1 MTPVMD
7 VWLCLCIQSAW
18 GLWLAIGTPK
28 LPDPTGVEEQSRAN
42 LVMALVR
49 GFVAALVFGLGV
61 FFVIDAR
68 SLWIRRDDNC
78 GEQV

>member
-1 MTPVMD
+1 MSLHPVCMGVVAGNRD
-7 VWLCLCIQSAW
+7 
-18 GLWLAIGTPK
+18 TK
-28 LPDPTGVEEQSRAN
+28 LPDPTGAKEQSRAN